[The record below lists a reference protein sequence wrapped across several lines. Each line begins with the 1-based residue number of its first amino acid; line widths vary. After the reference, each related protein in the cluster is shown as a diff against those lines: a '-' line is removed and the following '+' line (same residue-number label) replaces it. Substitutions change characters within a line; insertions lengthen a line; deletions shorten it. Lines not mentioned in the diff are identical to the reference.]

1 MEVRIDT
8 AACVGHGVCEALA
21 PHIFEVDD
29 QDKARLVAETLE
41 EADRGDLEN
50 AVNQCP
56 EQALR
61 LIG

>member
-8 AACVGHGVCEALA
+8 AACAGHGVCEALA

-29 QDKARLVAETLE
+29 DDKARLVVETIDE
-41 EADRGDLEN
+41 SDRGDVEN
-50 AVNQCP
+50 AVRQCP

>member
-8 AACVGHGVCEALA
+8 AACAGHGVCEALA
-21 PHIFEVDD
+21 PHIFELGDD
-29 QDKARLVAETLE
+29 MKARLVVDELVE
-41 EADRGDLEN
+41 DDRVDVQN